1 MFLLLILPNIWNLW
15 NNIYYVN
22 ILDTPSLEANPFV
35 CIDTIWAKE
44 DLQKETLH
52 RYYAYTKLQE
62 SSLANQQFKQWR
74 IPNHWF
80 VFFGD
85 DQKDGLIA
93 KNYVEKWFCQD
104 TPSFSWFFSFREFK
118 IPLLAS
124 MALDQ
129 PLDYKRIDEYS
140 YSVSWSGSHFI
151 VPAYRIPEGAKLFSF
166 LLNWKKYF
174 FYLYF
179 WMKERTD
186 SALLS
191 SSFAYI
197 NYPTQF
203 KDILSHSDEH
213 FFSLYNKKQGR
224 LFIYKVF
231 GVQNDDGSFSEL
243 TRLDQVD
250 SDDSILWNY
259 FQLLPLYIQL
269 SKTLI

>member
-1 MFLLLILPNIWNLW
+1 
-15 NNIYYVN
+15 
-22 ILDTPSLEANPFV
+22 
-35 CIDTIWAKE
+35 
-44 DLQKETLH
+44 
-52 RYYAYTKLQE
+52 
-62 SSLANQQFKQWR
+62 
-74 IPNHWF
+74 
-80 VFFGD
+80 
-85 DQKDGLIA
+85 
-93 KNYVEKWFCQD
+93 
-104 TPSFSWFFSFREFK
+104 
-118 IPLLAS
+118 
-124 MALDQ
+124 
-129 PLDYKRIDEYS
+129 
-140 YSVSWSGSHFI
+140 
-151 VPAYRIPEGAKLFSF
+151 
-166 LLNWKKYF
+166 
-174 FYLYF
+174 
-179 WMKERTD
+179 MKERTD